1 MMPKLT
7 SHARTRMQ
15 QRGIRPMELEVLLD
29 YGKSAYVPGGR
40 EIVFFDK
47 AARSRLVKQH
57 PEGARAADR
66 FFRDYA
72 ILASDGRVVTVGKRF
87 RHLRRH

>member
-1 MMPKLT
+1 
-7 SHARTRMQ
+7 
-15 QRGIRPMELEVLLD
+15 MELEVLLD